1 VARHSAPKN
10 GREVLPD
17 RDAWNNPGVVSADGG
32 AEVRQL
38 ESEGLSTAEEE
49 GHSRVAALSKLH
61 IDANSWEYLGD
72 DFLDRTGSSQH
83 GSQS

>member
-1 VARHSAPKN
+1 
-10 GREVLPD
+10 VLPD

-38 ESEGLSTAEEE
+38 ESEGRSTAEEE